1 MRPYIFGNQK
11 YIPAKMAKKLA
22 DKGAPE
28 FTGGRPTPMRSA
40 DSKKRLRGTYGSV
53 VQEKK
58 MISVK
63 EAKRLTQQIIE
74 RYLAEK
80 K

>member
-1 MRPYIFGNQK
+1 
-11 YIPAKMAKKLA
+11 
-22 DKGAPE
+22 
-28 FTGGRPTPMRSA
+28 MRSA
-40 DSKKRLRGTYGSV
+40 RAKDRLRGPRPV